1 MNADEMLEMFEAMNP
16 CELSNLI
23 ESAMWNL
30 ESRKGY
36 SFSTATQEEC
46 GKALTELADEFIH
59 HASCMSGSSSIVYT
73 NLDLTTLSCES
84 VSFTLTSYV
93 PAFVIG
99 SSTEA
104 SVVSD
109 GGFDP

>member
-1 MNADEMLEMFEAMNP
+1 MKTEEMKAMFEAMNP

-36 SFSTATQEEC
+36 SSSTSTQEEC

-59 HASCMSGSSSIVYT
+59 HASCEAIDEIYH
-73 NLDLTTLSCES
+73 DLHEES
-84 VSFTLTSYV
+84 YNDYEEH
-93 PAFVIG
+93 PG
-99 SSTEA
+99 
-104 SVVSD
+104 VVTYRQQ
-109 GGFDP
+109 